1 MKRKN
6 TEFADKFTD
15 KLNQENQENKK
26 NKLDISNKRKNII
39 EHNIEHN
46 ITKKIKINLEV
57 DLEENTDIYLDMDF
71 NNINIIDNDYIN
83 SYIK

>member
-26 NKLDISNKRKNII
+26 NKLDISNKRKNI
-39 EHNIEHN
+39 IEHN